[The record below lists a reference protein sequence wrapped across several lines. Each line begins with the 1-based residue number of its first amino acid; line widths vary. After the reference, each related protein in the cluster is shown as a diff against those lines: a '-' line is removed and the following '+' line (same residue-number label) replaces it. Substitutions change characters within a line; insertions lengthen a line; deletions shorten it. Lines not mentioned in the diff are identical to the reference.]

1 MPISPDSL
9 PLIAQ
14 PLTAAAFAPFGD
26 VIESDGHA
34 PIAINRGMCHRFHD
48 LAEVDVSTNDG
59 RPLINLFESQPY
71 ALPLALTSFERHPLG
86 SQAFIPLGNVPFLV
100 VVAPPG
106 DTIAPQAVRAFVT
119 NGRQGVNY
127 RKGVWHHSL
136 IVTEGV
142 ARFIVVD
149 RGGPGN
155 NCDELELAGGA
166 TLWLT
171 LQQTGLE
178 RASATEATL
187 F

>member
-1 MPISPDSL
+1 MPLLTDSL

-14 PLTAAAFAPFGD
+14 PLTADAFAPFGD
-26 VIESDGHA
+26 IIESDGHA
-34 PIAINRGMCHRFHD
+34 PIVINQGMCHRFHD
-48 LAEVDVSTNDG
+48 LAEVDVSSNDG

-86 SQAFIPLGNVPFLV
+86 SQAFIPLGDAPFLV

-106 DTIAPQAVRAFVT
+106 DTVEPHAVRAFVT

-166 TLWLT
+166 TLRLT
-171 LQQTGLE
+171 LSQTELE
-178 RASATEATL
+178 QASGTEATL

>member
-1 MPISPDSL
+1 MPIQTAPL

-14 PLTAAAFAPFGD
+14 PLTADAFAPFGD
-26 VIESDGHA
+26 VIESDGRA

-48 LAEVDVSTNDG
+48 LAEVDVSSNDG

-71 ALPLALTSFERHPLG
+71 ALPLVLTSFERHPLG
-86 SQAFIPLGNVPFLV
+86 SQAFIPLGDARFLV

-106 DTIAPQAVRAFVT
+106 DTVEPHAVRAFVT

-155 NCDELELAGGA
+155 NCDELELPGGA
-166 TLWLT
+166 TLRLDLPRT
-171 LQQTGLE
+171 E
-178 RASATEATL
+178 REGASGMEATL

>member
-1 MPISPDSL
+1 MPLLTDSQ

-14 PLTAAAFAPFGD
+14 PLTADAFAPFGD

-48 LAEVDVSTNDG
+48 LAEVDVSSNDG

-71 ALPLALTSFERHPLG
+71 ALPLALISFERHPLG
-86 SQAFIPLGNVPFLV
+86 SQAFIPLGEAPFLV

-106 DTIAPQAVRAFVT
+106 DTIEPQAVRAFVT

-136 IVTEGV
+136 IVTDKV
-142 ARFIVVD
+142 ARFVVVD
-149 RGGPGN
+149 RGGPEN
-155 NCDELELAGGA
+155 NCDELELAGGT

-171 LQQTGLE
+171 LPQTE
-178 RASATEATL
+178 REGASGQEATL

>member
-86 SQAFIPLGNVPFLV
+86 SQAFIPLGDVPFLV

-178 RASATEATL
+178 RALATEATL

>member
-1 MPISPDSL
+1 MPIPTEPLS
-9 PLIAQ
+9 LIAQ
-14 PLTAAAFAPFGD
+14 PLSADAFAPFGD
-26 VIESDGHA
+26 VIESDGRA
-34 PIAINRGMCHRFHD
+34 SIAINRGMCHRFHD
-48 LAEVDVSTNDG
+48 LAEVDVSSDDG

-71 ALPLALTSFERHPLG
+71 ALPLVLTSFERHPLG
-86 SQAFIPLGNVPFLV
+86 SQAFIPLGDARFLV

-106 DTIAPQAVRAFVT
+106 DTVEPHAVRAFVT

-155 NCDELELAGGA
+155 NCDELELPGGA
-166 TLWLT
+166 TLRLDLPRT
-171 LQQTGLE
+171 ALE
-178 RASATEATL
+178 RASPEATL

>member
-1 MPISPDSL
+1 MPLLTESL
-9 PLIAQ
+9 SLIAQ
-14 PLTAAAFAPFGD
+14 PLTADAFAPFGN
-26 VIESDGHA
+26 VIESDGHV

-48 LAEVDVSTNDG
+48 LAEVDVSSNGG
-59 RPLINLFESQPY
+59 RALINLFESQPY
-71 ALPLALTSFERHPLG
+71 ALPLALTSFERHSLG
-86 SQAFIPLGNVPFLV
+86 SQAFIPLGDTPFLV

-106 DTIAPQAVRAFVT
+106 DAIEPQAVRAFVT

-142 ARFIVVD
+142 ARFVVVD

-166 TLWLT
+166 TLRLS
-171 LQQTGLE
+171 LPQTESE
-178 RASATEATL
+178 RASGIEATL